1 MLAAAALA
9 AVGAAGAAAPIVLLT
24 HADVSTRRGRTVA
37 AGTTTSSTGAAA
49 PSTSVAA
56 PTAASGK
63 RARSRRNAP
72 GHTIGHRT
80 APHAA
85 RRTHPAKTTAPAK
98 AAAPPAT
105 TTIETTSTA
114 AATTHPATTTRRT
127 LRPALSKP
135 VTIADS
141 FGNDYL
147 DPTIWHTTMDGGDV
161 SIAEQDGQLELTVGP
176 GAVPG
181 GTYDQID
188 VHVGTQCSFPDDFD
202 ARVDYKLVE
211 WPAADNIYVG
221 LTAIYAGA
229 SVMRQSSSSQSGD
242 GYRSW
247 VATANGN
254 VALPDGSGSL
264 RIARVAGVET
274 SYFWHEGSWRKL
286 ASAFSLGAAVLGLQA
301 QSDRDNPFGG
311 QEVKAAFDNFRVTGR
326 NPICAR

>member
-1 MLAAAALA
+1 
-9 AVGAAGAAAPIVLLT
+9 
-24 HADVSTRRGRTVA
+24 
-37 AGTTTSSTGAAA
+37 
-49 PSTSVAA
+49 PS
-56 PTAASGK
+56 
-63 RARSRRNAP
+63 
-72 GHTIGHRT
+72 
-80 APHAA
+80 
-85 RRTHPAKTTAPAK
+85 
-98 AAAPPAT
+98 
-105 TTIETTSTA
+105 
-114 AATTHPATTTRRT
+114 
-127 LRPALSKP
+127 
-135 VTIADS
+135 
-141 FGNDYL
+141 
-147 DPTIWHTTMDGGDV
+147 
-161 SIAEQDGQLELTVGP
+161 GP
-176 GAVPG
+176 
-181 GTYDQID
+181 YDQID

-221 LTAIYAGA
+221 LTAIYANA
-229 SVMRQSSSSQSGD
+229 SVMRQSSSQMGD